1 MSKISNIFNGRR
13 WLRNLVIAVIIL
25 AVVGGI
31 VGGVIALT
39 RNTDKID
46 DALTYKSIGWTKYG
60 IGGLDPNGNYKSTD
74 KSIYTKKAFECQGLN
89 VTPEFDKDVSYEIFF
104 YDQNN
109 EFVHTTGRLTG
120 AFVQDGVPFFAKYA
134 RIVITPNDDN
144 KVTIFEKR
152 GYAKQ
157 LNVTVY
163 REQGFK
169 NYTDNL
175 FVEDYH
181 SMTID
186 SSTGVVTP
194 LDDGITAISKFI
206 NVSTFTESL
215 MFRSNSVSS
224 MTHLCIYLYDSSH
237 SYLGYTNIASEMVE
251 SFTSS
256 EGVVYYNV
264 DFSSLGSS
272 PEYVKFVRI
281 ASPNSNLL
289 QVYCR

>member
-13 WLRNLVIAVIIL
+13 WLRNLLIAVLIL
-25 AVVGGI
+25 VTVGGI
-31 VGGVIALT
+31 VGGVVALT

-60 IGGLDPNGNYKSTD
+60 IGGLDSNGNYKSTD
-74 KSIYTKKAFECQGLN
+74 QSIYTKKAFECQGLN

-109 EFVHTTGRLTG
+109 KFVHTTGRLTG
-120 AFVQDGVPFFAKYA
+120 AFVQDSVPFFAKYA

-175 FVEDYH
+175 LEIEYTDKHFVNGVLTNEDGMSASKKIYLTSYSEGLCIR
-181 SMTID
+181 SMDT
-186 SSTGVVTP
+186 SKYAW
-194 LDDGITAISKFI
+194 ITFFDENDQK
-206 NVSTFTESL
+206 VGSL
-215 MFRSNSVSS
+215 MILPQDAVQSMDCIGGHYWLFKFDGQYSSAKYIRVCAETAYLDTLGVYFR
-224 MTHLCIYLYDSSH
+224 
-237 SYLGYTNIASEMVE
+237 
-251 SFTSS
+251 
-256 EGVVYYNV
+256 
-264 DFSSLGSS
+264 
-272 PEYVKFVRI
+272 
-281 ASPNSNLL
+281 
-289 QVYCR
+289 

>member
-1 MSKISNIFNGRR
+1 MSNISNIFNGRR
-13 WLRNLVIAVIIL
+13 WLRNLLIAVLIL
-25 AVVGGI
+25 VIVGGI

-60 IGGLDPNGNYKSTD
+60 IGGLDSNGNYMSTD

-120 AFVQDGVPFFAKYA
+120 AFVQDSVPFFAKYA
-134 RIVITPNDDN
+134 RIVITPNEDN

-157 LNVTVY
+157 LTATVY

-169 NYTDNL
+169 NYTENL
-175 FVEDYH
+175 FEKHDGYCL
-181 SMTID
+181 TD
-186 SSTGVVTP
+186 LGVVSERE
-194 LDDGITAISKFI
+194 GYSWSGYI
-206 NVSTFTESL
+206 NVSSYQETL
-215 MFRSNSVSS
+215 LFRDPLDLASS
-224 MTHLCIYLYDSSH
+224 FFCTYDSTKTFVAK
-237 SYLGYTNIASEMVE
+237 YVIGDVATLA
-251 SFTSS
+251 FTTS
-256 EGVVYYNV
+256 EGVHYYSVDLGALSGNV
-264 DFSSLGSS
+264 HF
-272 PEYVKFVRI
+272 I
-281 ASPNSNLL
+281 ATACGIPNYPT
-289 QVYCR
+289 VYCR